1 MKKQLAI
8 LGALAISG
16 AAFAQSQSLTWPM
29 PGNDNCDVC
38 AQDIKLKAP
47 TIQSTTLTGGSS
59 TATASGTNSRAVN
72 NMSSNTYGVLIQA
85 ASNQTTDLDY
95 TTVLAQ
101 ASGSGSSASNNL
113 ASNIGAVGVG
123 ATQTQYVKA
132 SHASITARASGSSS
146 TAVQNFSSNNAC
158 LQCQ

>member
-16 AAFAQSQSLTWPM
+16 SAFAFVFPPL

-38 AQDIKLKAP
+38 AQDIKLLAP
-47 TIQSTTLTGGSS
+47 TIQSTTLFGSS
-59 TATASGTNSRAVN
+59 SSANASGTESQATN